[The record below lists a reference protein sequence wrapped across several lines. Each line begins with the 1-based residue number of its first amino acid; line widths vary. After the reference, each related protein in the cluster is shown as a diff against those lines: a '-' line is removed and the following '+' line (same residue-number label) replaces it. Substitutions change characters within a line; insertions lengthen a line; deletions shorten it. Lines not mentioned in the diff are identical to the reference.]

1 MAHEIINAL
10 DEKKAENIL
19 LLDIQEI
26 ASFTDYFIICTGSS
40 DRMLGALAN
49 DIEKKARKE
58 LRIKTKARGI
68 TGSGWITIDLGDI
81 VVHFFSP
88 EQREF
93 YQLEELWSEGKS
105 LVRMP

>member
-1 MAHEIINAL
+1 
-10 DEKKAENIL
+10 

-40 DRMLGALAN
+40 NRMLRALA
-49 DIEKKARKE
+49 DEIENKARTE
-58 LRIKTKARGI
+58 LNIKTKAQGHPD
-68 TGSGWITIDLGDI
+68 SGWITLDLGDI

-93 YQLEELWSEGKS
+93 YSLEELWDEGKA
-105 LVRMP
+105 LVRMQ

>member
-1 MAHEIINAL
+1 
-10 DEKKAENIL
+10 

-40 DRMLGALAN
+40 DRMLSSLADEVEN
-49 DIEKKARKE
+49 KSRTELNIKA
-58 LRIKTKARGI
+58 KAQGQP
-68 TGSGWITIDLGDI
+68 GSGWITLDLGDI

-88 EQREF
+88 DQRDF
-93 YQLEELWSEGKS
+93 YRLEELWSEGKS